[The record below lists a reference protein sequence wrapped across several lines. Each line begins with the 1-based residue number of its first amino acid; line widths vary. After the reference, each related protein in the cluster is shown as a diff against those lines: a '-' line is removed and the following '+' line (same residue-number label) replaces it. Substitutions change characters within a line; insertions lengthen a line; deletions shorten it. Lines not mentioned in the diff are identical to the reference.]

1 MANDTVAWRNA
12 LQAKGRDW
20 VLAELRTR
28 PGQPQDILYDVVHEP
43 PFPTREFCQRWCV
56 EDDNKILRVAGS
68 TKAAIIAVPFL
79 LLFRSPPSRRAVRRH
94 GPPIE
99 RSRDLPAARR
109 LRPMSCHGAAAGGAE
124 ARLGAPMGARCPGAS
139 SVAPGGRALGG

>member
-1 MANDTVAWRNA
+1 MANETVAWRNA

-20 VLAELRTR
+20 VLTELRTR

-79 LLFRSPPSRRAVRRH
+79 LLFLAMAVHGWHGAVTAQSSR
-94 GPPIE
+94 GPPA
-99 RSRDLPAARR
+99 RSA
-109 LRPMSCHGAAAGGAE
+109 H
-124 ARLGAPMGARCPGAS
+124 
-139 SVAPGGRALGG
+139 